1 MTLNHNLTG
10 KVTYNEPMA
19 LNVDICIRGGGIV
32 GTTLAVL
39 LSRLQLRVALISNS
53 SPTTNQSTRVE
64 DIRAYAIN
72 AKSKS
77 ILESLNAWPG
87 ESACTEVRQMQ
98 VLSDSGEMIEFSNSL
113 QLNALNTQD
122 STPMSWIVEVPALEA
137 ELAKALSLS
146 NVQHITHGYAG
157 AELQEIHAPLTVICE
172 GSKST
177 TQHAVHSF
185 TERISYGQVA
195 LATHVKFKDP
205 HAKHMGVAYQWFNNS
220 SALNTIENSNSEPTK
235 EFEILAFLP
244 IGGREGNTFAIVWS
258 TTVERNAA
266 LNHLSDADFTDE
278 LRKSSKEFFKDL
290 VPVSAKQ
297 SWPLALSSAKNWCG
311 VFSPKESWVLC
322 GDSAHSVHPLSG
334 MGLNLGL
341 GDVWALYE
349 LLLSK
354 EKVNTSWRPLNDLR
368 MLRDYER
375 QRKLAILP
383 YVQFID
389 KIQLLFASDYP
400 LARLLRNKGF
410 KTFNAL
416 GALKEWTIRKAMQA
430 AL

>member
-1 MTLNHNLTG
+1 
-10 KVTYNEPMA
+10 MA

-32 GTTLAVL
+32 GTTLALL
-39 LSRLQLRVALISNS
+39 LSRLQLRVALISNATH
-53 SPTTNQSTRVE
+53 TTTQSTQAE

-87 ESACTEVRQMQ
+87 ESFCTEVRQIQ
-98 VLSDSGEMIEFSNSL
+98 VQSDAGEVIEFSDSF
-113 QLNALNTQD
+113 QLDALNTKD
-122 STPMSWIVEVPALEA
+122 STPMSWIVEVSALDN
-137 ELAKALSLS
+137 ELTKALSLS
-146 NVQHITHGYAG
+146 DVQHITHRGAG
-157 AELQEIHAPLTVICE
+157 AGLQEIHAPLTVICE
-172 GSKST
+172 GSQST
-177 TQHAVHSF
+177 TKQLLHTF
-185 TERISYGQVA
+185 TERISYRQVA
-195 LATHVKFKDP
+195 LATHVRFKDP

-220 SALNTIENSNSEPTK
+220 SALNPNPNPNPNSNSSSNSNTNSESTK
-235 EFEILAFLP
+235 ELEILALLP

-258 TTVERNAA
+258 TSAERNAA
-266 LNHLSDADFTDE
+266 LNQLSDADFTDE
-278 LRKSSKEFFKDL
+278 LRKSSKDLFKDL
-290 VPVSAKQ
+290 VPIAAKQ
-297 SWPLALSSAKNWCG
+297 SWPLALTSAENWCG

-341 GDVWALYE
+341 GDVWSLYE
-349 LLLSK
+349 LLLKK
-354 EKVNTSWRPLNDLR
+354 EKDNTSWRPLNDLR
-368 MLRDYER
+368 MLRSYER

-389 KIQLLFASDYP
+389 KIQLLFASNYP

-416 GALKEWTIRKAMQA
+416 GALKEWTVRKAMQA